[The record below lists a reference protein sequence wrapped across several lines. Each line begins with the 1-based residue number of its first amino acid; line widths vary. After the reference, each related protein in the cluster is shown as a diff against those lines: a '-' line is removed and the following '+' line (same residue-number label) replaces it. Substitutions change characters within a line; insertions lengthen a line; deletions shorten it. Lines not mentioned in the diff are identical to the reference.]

1 MPWGAAAAVAGAAI
15 GAYATNSAADTQAS
29 AAESAANTSAGAQKY
44 ATDVQYKMFQEQ
56 QALQKP
62 WQEAGVNAL
71 GKLTSGINSGQFGKV
86 NPFSF
91 TAQDFAANQDPGYA
105 FRLTEGN
112 RALNQSAAA
121 RGGLISGNA
130 LKAAERYGQDMGSQE
145 FQNAYNRALT
155 GYNANQ
161 QANTLAYNQLAGVS
175 GTGQTSAQ
183 QIGAA
188 GQNTANSISNLAMTN
203 AANQGNAL
211 MAQGNARASAYQ
223 GYGSAAGQALSG
235 IGNYLKN
242 YNSGNSSYATGDTG
256 LQGPMYQSML
266 NQGATLNPDGTLS
279 Y

>member
-1 MPWGAAAAVAGAAI
+1 MPWGAAAVVGAAAI
-15 GAYATNSAADTQAS
+15 GAYASNSAADTQS
-29 AAESAANTSAGAQKY
+29 EAAQNAANTSAGAQKY

-91 TAQDFAANQDPGYA
+91 TGADFNKFQDPGYA
-105 FRLTEGN
+105 FRLKEGN

-161 QANTLAYNQLAGVS
+161 QATTNAYNQLAGVS

-188 GQNTANSISNLAMTN
+188 GQNTANAVGNLAMTN

-211 MAQGNARASAYQ
+211 MAAGNARASAYQ
-223 GYGSAAGQALSG
+223 GYGSAAGQALGG
-235 IGNYLKN
+235 IGNYLRN
-242 YNSGNSSYATGDTG
+242 YNSGSNNDLPYAGGQYSVQGNSDYYYD
-256 LQGPMYQSML
+256 L
-266 NQGATLNPDGTLS
+266 
-279 Y
+279 